1 MSDNSC
7 WVDDLRRWHESR
19 LRELNYPPEIFHRL
33 SHDREFWLHSSG
45 AVCCRDRKEV
55 A

>member
-1 MSDNSC
+1 MSSNDC

-19 LRELNYPPEIFHRL
+19 LAELNYPREIFHTL
-33 SHDREFWLHSSG
+33 SHDREQWLHASG
-45 AVCCRDRKEV
+45 AVCCRERKEV